1 MSLIRI
7 DHLRKAYPNVTP
19 LEDVCAE
26 INAGDVIAVI
36 GPSGTGK
43 STLLRCL
50 NRLEEPTSGTV
61 TLDGEVITAP
71 GYDITSVRRRMG
83 MVFQSFNL
91 FNNLNVL
98 DNVIAAPVKLLKMPR
113 AQAVEAG
120 MALLERVGVADK
132 ADVFPEALS
141 GGQKQR
147 VAIARAIAMKPQIL
161 MFDEPTS
168 ALDPTMVGEVLAVI
182 RSLAREGMTMLIVT
196 HQMKFARE
204 TANRVFYMDDGGIYE
219 EGTPQ
224 QIFDHPLRD
233 KTRRFIRRLKSLEL
247 TFDGDADWPGTLQK
261 LTRFGSEAMLDRAD
275 MRNVEL
281 VLEELI
287 FQCLLP
293 RLREQS
299 QGEGIRARI
308 EHSDADGGTAVELSW
323 GGAPFDPLAESD
335 TLSVALVK
343 KLADGVDYR
352 HDGENH
358 IVVTFGPSC
367 GGYPRDE

>member
-1 MSLIRI
+1 M
-7 DHLRKAYPNVTP
+7 
-19 LEDVCAE
+19 
-26 INAGDVIAVI
+26 
-36 GPSGTGK
+36 
-43 STLLRCL
+43 
-50 NRLEEPTSGTV
+50 
-61 TLDGEVITAP
+61 
-71 GYDITSVRRRMG
+71 
-83 MVFQSFNL
+83 
-91 FNNLNVL
+91 
-98 DNVIAAPVKLLKMPR
+98 IAAPVKLLKMPR

-224 QIFDHPLRD
+224 QIFDHPLGD

-299 QGEGIRARI
+299 QGKDIRARI

-323 GGAPFDPLAESD
+323 GGTPFDPLAGGD
-335 TLSVALVK
+335 ALSVALVK

-358 IVVTFGPSC
+358 IVVTFRPLPKQLSPG
-367 GGYPRDE
+367 

>member
-7 DHLRKAYPNVTP
+7 EHLRKAYPNVTP

-26 INAGDVIAVI
+26 INTGDVIAVI

-71 GYDITSVRRRMG
+71 GCDITGVRRRMG

-113 AQAVEAG
+113 AQAVEMG
-120 MALLERVGVADK
+120 MALLERVGMADK

-182 RSLAREGMTMLIVT
+182 RSLAQEGMTMLIVT

-204 TANRVFYMDDGGIYE
+204 TANRVFYMDEGGIYE
-219 EGTPQ
+219 EGTPR

-233 KTRRFIRRLKSLEL
+233 KTRRFIRGLKTLEL
-247 TFDGDADWPGTLQK
+247 VIDADVDWQGTLQK

-275 MRNVEL
+275 IHNVEL
-281 VLEELI
+281 VLEELAL
-287 FQCLLP
+287 QCLLP
-293 RLREQS
+293 KLREQS
-299 QGEGIRARI
+299 RSEGIRARI
-308 EHSDADGGTAVELSW
+308 EHSDADGGTSVNLSW
-323 GGAPFDPLAESD
+323 GGARFDPLAGD
-335 TLSVALVK
+335 DALSVALVR
-343 KLADGVDYR
+343 KLADGVDYH

-358 IVVTFGPSC
+358 VVVTFGPSH
-367 GGYPRDE
+367 GE